1 MARARQN
8 LMRVGSKCDIRKL
21 VDTAAAATFPTFP
34 GSYFIRQDQFVW
46 HPCTGRVARE
56 RMREVGGRAENW
68 WLGSRA
74 ANFADDLVVT
84 IPFRLARVQQ
94 GQPVRTRSE
103 IRRTPDRC
111 RSSEI
116 PQVIDT
122 RFQRLLPRE
131 IHGPGLAI
139 GQQPRA
145 APRGFD
151 GLPI

>member
-1 MARARQN
+1 
-8 LMRVGSKCDIRKL
+8 MRVGSKCDIRKL

-84 IPFRLARVQQ
+84 ISFRSARLQQ
-94 GQPVRTRSE
+94 GQPVRARSE
-103 IRRTPDRC
+103 
-111 RSSEI
+111 SEI
-116 PQVIDT
+116 PQVIDA
-122 RFQRLLPRE
+122 RFQRLLPRK
-131 IHGPGLAI
+131 IHGAGLAI

-145 APRGFD
+145 APRGFN